1 VLCEKAVNDI
11 FWRPWPVTSSDH
23 CQCWKAL
30 MPMTHS
36 VVSTRNR
43 YRKPV
48 PENPYQFSARSR
60 TLLYSVPDFGTRKNR
75 YRFVWHTC
83 RKLVQV
89 FWYGF
94 SVPVS
99 GACVIG
105 ISALTTLTNY
115 STDWQAVALTGKLFV
130 KGHKRRSWKVLL
142 KLNKF
147 AEWYI
152 KTTELSKL
160 AITRA
165 IIT

>member
-1 VLCEKAVNDI
+1 MLCEKAVNDI

-36 VVSTRNR
+36 VVSALMPMTHA
-43 YRKPV
+43 PETGT
-48 PENPYQFSARSR
+48 ENPYQKTRISFQHGVEH
-60 TLLYSVPDFGTRKNR
+60 YSVPDFGTRKNR

-115 STDWQAVALTGKLFV
+115 STDWQAVCERSQATKL
-130 KGHKRRSWKVLL
+130 KS
-142 KLNKF
+142 F
-147 AEWYI
+147 AKI
-152 KTTELSKL
+152 KQ
-160 AITRA
+160 ICWV
-165 IIT
+165 IY